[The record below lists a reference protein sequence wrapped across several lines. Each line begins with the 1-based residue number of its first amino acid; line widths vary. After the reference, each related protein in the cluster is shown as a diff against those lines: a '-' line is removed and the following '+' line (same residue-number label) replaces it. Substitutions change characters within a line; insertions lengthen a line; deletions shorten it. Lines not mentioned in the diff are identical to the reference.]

1 MPSDEREVALA
12 RNEGGAGGPR
22 TDTHPKR
29 EGGLKRE
36 F

>member
-12 RNEGGAGGPR
+12 RNEGGRGVRGR
-22 TDTHPKR
+22 THPF